1 MNLSAFL
8 KLNVKLHLTI
18 LDTNELTMRLNQTIV
33 FLLLLLLSPMGW
45 ADMYVDRSIVIF
57 EPETQPRQDIKVSN
71 SDEEVMYVQVEVFQ
85 VNNPGED
92 SEERI
97 KVNDPKQIKLIATPN
112 KLVIP
117 AGGQK
122 LVRIVNLDK
131 QNDVERIYRINI
143 TPIVAPLEDEVS
155 QLRIIVAYQVLA
167 IIQPKD
173 PRSELVTTREVN
185 KIIFHNDGSTNVLL
199 SDGRQCNPGNSEE
212 CTDLASKRLYAG
224 NTWELDLPFDSP
236 VAYSVRSFDGI
247 KKQVF
252 P

>member
-1 MNLSAFL
+1 M
-8 KLNVKLHLTI
+8 LNFPRKI
-18 LDTNELTMRLNQTIV
+18 LDTNEPTMRLNQNIIALAM
-33 FLLLLLLSPMGW
+33 LLFSSIGM

-57 EPETQPRQDIKVSN
+57 ETGTQPRQDVKVSN
-71 SDEEVMYVQVEVFQ
+71 SGEDVMYVQVDVFQ

-97 KVNDPKQIKLIATPN
+97 KINDPKLIKLIATPN
-112 KLVIP
+112 KLIIP
-117 AGGQK
+117 PGGQK

-131 QNDVERIYRINI
+131 KNDVERVYRINI
-143 TPIVAPLEDEVS
+143 TPIVAPLEEETS

-167 IIQPKD
+167 IIQPND
-173 PRSELVTTREVN
+173 PLSKLEITRKGN
-185 KIIFHNDGSTNVLL
+185 KIIFRNQGSTNVLL
-199 SDGRQCNPGNSEE
+199 SDGNQCNPGNPED
-212 CTDLASKRLYAG
+212 CKDLASRRLYAG
-224 NTWELDLPFDSP
+224 NTWQLDLPFDAP